1 MHILA
6 GDDTDIFSDTD
17 DLDTIEKIDE
27 RLRIYAEMRAYA
39 NDWIP
44 RIFLSRS
51 PPQNTIE
58 SRLKERR
65 I

>member
-1 MHILA
+1 MA

-39 NDWIP
+39 NDGIP
-44 RIFLSRS
+44 RI
-51 PPQNTIE
+51 NTIE

>member
-44 RIFLSRS
+44 RI
-51 PPQNTIE
+51 NTIE

>member
-1 MHILA
+1 MA

-44 RIFLSRS
+44 RI
-51 PPQNTIE
+51 NTIE